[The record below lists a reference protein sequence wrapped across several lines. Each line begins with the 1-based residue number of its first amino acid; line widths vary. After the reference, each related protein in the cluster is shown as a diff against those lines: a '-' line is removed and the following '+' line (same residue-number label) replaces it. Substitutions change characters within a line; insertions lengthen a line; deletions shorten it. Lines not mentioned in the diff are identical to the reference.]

1 MLLISLFSLFSIGFG
16 ARILRRELDD
26 QPTALFLELGPQEVV
41 STSPSD
47 DDVFM
52 IRDSSPFFPTG
63 DSFRDKR
70 GVDPMSIPRL
80 IKEPPLKKRS
90 GDFKRGDV
98 VYPSAAKQTVPL
110 VRVREP
116 PLKRGQLFLEELL
129 QFNDD
134 AHKRFMNPLRRI
146 RYGSNRHIYA
156 W

>member
-1 MLLISLFSLFSIGFG
+1 MLLVLLFSLFSVGFG
-16 ARILRRELDD
+16 MRVMRRELLKD
-26 QPTALFLELGPQEVV
+26 QPTVLLLGPLEVL
-41 STSPSD
+41 TSSSSEDDTPDFPSL
-47 DDVFM
+47 
-52 IRDSSPFFPTG
+52 
-63 DSFRDKR
+63 RDKR

-116 PLKRGQLFLEELL
+116 PLKRGQMFLEELL

-134 AHKRFMNPLRRI
+134 AHRQFMDPLRRI
-146 RYGSNRHIYA
+146 RYGPNRLIYT